1 MADIRPFRGVHYNKS
16 LVKDLSA
23 VICPPY
29 DIISPQ
35 QQEELHKKSE
45 YNFIWLEAARELPQD
60 TGTDNKFTRSADT
73 LEQWLRQGILEV
85 DERPSIY
92 LHDHYFSHQGKKYKR
107 RGIIVRVRLEEW
119 DKMIVRPH
127 EGTLT
132 EPRGERLSLLR
143 ALKANTSPILG
154 MFETGTQPGVNRYQK
169 C

>member
-60 TGTDNKFTRSADT
+60 TGVSQTASTDQSVQR
-73 LEQWLRQGILEV
+73 
-85 DERPSIY
+85 RP
-92 LHDHYFSHQGKKYKR
+92 R
-107 RGIIVRVRLEEW
+107 
-119 DKMIVRPH
+119 
-127 EGTLT
+127 
-132 EPRGERLSLLR
+132 
-143 ALKANTSPILG
+143 
-154 MFETGTQPGVNRYQK
+154 
-169 C
+169 